1 MNIKSDLLEA
11 AHKHSICNRTEIVQS
26 KRCGCFY
33 CFQMFHPNEV
43 VEWTD
48 EDDPGGMTALCPH
61 CGMDSVLGDS
71 LGFPADNADFL
82 KAMYQK
88 YFT

>member
-1 MNIKSDLLEA
+1 
-11 AHKHSICNRTEIVQS
+11 
-26 KRCGCFY
+26 
-33 CFQMFHPNEV
+33 MFHPNEV

-61 CGMDSVLGDS
+61 CGMDSVIGDS